1 MAIALSITSC
11 TDTWDDHY
19 NIGSTYGGNLWES
32 ISTNPEL
39 SNFANVVKA
48 CGYDASL
55 ASSQMFTVFA
65 PTNANFSDAQ
75 AQELI
80 SVYQQEKNQNIKN
93 NDNTA
98 IKEFL
103 QNHIALYNYSVSGN
117 SNDSIVMMNGK
128 YMSLTSNSLG
138 GQSMTLA
145 GNVGNGVLYTLD
157 KKVDYSPNVFEYLK
171 KDAEIDSVANFLYE
185 FNQYVFDPALSVP
198 GEIKDGQTHYLDSVS
213 VLENEM
219 FSHLAAKLASEDS
232 TSWMVVPTNDEWNR
246 LVPEYEKYYQYDNSV
261 AKRDSMQYVNARLAL
276 LRGTIF
282 SRTQNPDRSVRDSA
296 MSTSSV
302 IYELRDYV
310 YGSADAKYYQ
320 YDRPY
325 DAGGVFTETEDYEC
339 SNGKVMKTS
348 KWKIDK
354 KQTFLQSI
362 ICEGEDNARLDSVD
376 QLTTN
381 TPLTIV
387 RVAQNNPY
395 YGKLSNNRY
404 AEITPARGAAS
415 NIKAVFNVP
424 TVLSNIGYDIYITT
438 APALAGDT
446 LATDASRLP
455 TKFRVRMAYNDVN
468 GRQPSKESEWT
479 VLQKELTTTADE
491 VDCFKVAE
499 NVQIPYCSAGG
510 EIAPQVKL
518 ILDTRVSNN
527 DVKNGKF
534 NRILRIDSIVFK
546 PHEEE

>member
-19 NIGSTYGGNLWES
+19 NIGSTYKGNLWES
-32 ISTNPEL
+32 ISTNQEL
-39 SNFANVVKA
+39 ANFASVVKA

-65 PTNANFSDAQ
+65 PTNANFSEAQ

-80 SVYQQEKNQNIKN
+80 NVYGQEKSQSVKN

-98 IKEFL
+98 IKEFV

-171 KDAEIDSVANFLYE
+171 KDAELDSVANFLYE

-219 FSHLAAKLASEDS
+219 FAHLDAKLASEDS
-232 TSWMVVPTNDEWNR
+232 TYWMLVPTNDEWNR

-261 AKRDSMQYVNARLAL
+261 PKRDSMQYVNARLAL

-282 SRTQNPDRSVRDSA
+282 SRTQNPDRTVRDSA
-296 MSTSSV
+296 
-302 IYELRDYV
+302 
-310 YGSADAKYYQ
+310 
-320 YDRPY
+320 
-325 DAGGVFTETEDYEC
+325 
-339 SNGKVMKTS
+339 
-348 KWKIDK
+348 
-354 KQTFLQSI
+354 
-362 ICEGEDNARLDSVD
+362 
-376 QLTTN
+376 
-381 TPLTIV
+381 
-387 RVAQNNPY
+387 
-395 YGKLSNNRY
+395 
-404 AEITPARGAAS
+404 
-415 NIKAVFNVP
+415 
-424 TVLSNIGYDIYITT
+424 
-438 APALAGDT
+438 
-446 LATDASRLP
+446 LATSP
-455 TKFRVRMAYNDVN
+455 V
-468 GRQPSKESEWT
+468 
-479 VLQKELTTTADE
+479 
-491 VDCFKVAE
+491 
-499 NVQIPYCSAGG
+499 I
-510 EIAPQVKL
+510 
-518 ILDTRVSNN
+518 
-527 DVKNGKF
+527 
-534 NRILRIDSIVFK
+534 
-546 PHEEE
+546 